1 MAGGGD
7 GDRGKHRGK
16 GKRATATL
24 VDGEGAKVGKVTLY
38 QWRGKVTVAG
48 RVKGLTPGFH
58 GFHIH
63 AVGKCEGPA
72 FTTAGGHF
80 KTDGQN
86 HNAHAGDLPSLL
98 VNADGTASAAFE
110 TDRFS
115 IAAAARRRRQR
126 GDRPRRPR
134 QLREHPAALR
144 HARPGDARHRRLRRP
159 RVLRRDPL
167 EEAGGAIVLVDALD
181 DDRRAVGVLR
191 CAAAGSPGRRA
202 SGTSRARARGPGTRR
217 SPSSPP
223 SRPRSPRAPCRGPG
237 SGPRR
242 ARASRRSSRCSARSR
257 R

>member
-1 MAGGGD
+1 MQKLRFVLFLTIALATAGAGVAMAGGGD

-24 VDGEGAKVGKVTLY
+24 VNGKGAKIGKVTLY

-72 FTTAGGHF
+72 FTTAGGHV

-86 HNAHAGDLPSLL
+86 HNAHTGDLPSLL

-115 IAAAARRRRQR
+115 I
-126 GDRPRRPR
+126 R
-134 QLREHPAALR
+134 QLRDADGSAVIV
-144 HARPGDARHRRLRRP
+144 HAGPDNYANIPPRYGTADQTTLDTGDSG
-159 RVLRRDPL
+159 D
-167 EEAGGAIVLVDALD
+167 
-181 DDRRAVGVLR
+181 
-191 CAAAGSPGRRA
+191 RA
-202 SGTSRARARGPGTRR
+202 SCGVIR
-217 SPSSPP
+217 
-223 SRPRSPRAPCRGPG
+223 
-237 SGPRR
+237 
-242 ARASRRSSRCSARSR
+242 
-257 R
+257 